1 MGSPVSTFTYL
12 PGSLKSLLQGGLRF
26 DASEEYLEF
35 RFRVLNAVMITGV
48 LFTAIFILIDW
59 AGLNSLGHGQLLAT
73 EVNCVLTAGLV
84 FMLRGRK
91 ERFGLV
97 AVLFVAINYATFL
110 SALLLVVNDELRV
123 IWFFVAVVVIYI
135 LLGCVMDS
143 LAMILLTIPIFYPMV
158 MGLEFFGMSVEDKS
172 IWFGILA
179 LMVVEIGLV
188 HPPVGMNLYVINKIA
203 KDVPMKETALGVMPF
218 LASDFI
224 RIIALVFFPTMCLGL
239 VHFLG

>member
-91 ERFGLV
+91 ALV
-97 AVLFVAINYATFL
+97 AVSSGRRRTAPRR
-110 SALLLVVNDELRV
+110 SARESGR
-123 IWFFVAVVVIYI
+123 
-135 LLGCVMDS
+135 
-143 LAMILLTIPIFYPMV
+143 
-158 MGLEFFGMSVEDKS
+158 
-172 IWFGILA
+172 
-179 LMVVEIGLV
+179 
-188 HPPVGMNLYVINKIA
+188 
-203 KDVPMKETALGVMPF
+203 
-218 LASDFI
+218 
-224 RIIALVFFPTMCLGL
+224 
-239 VHFLG
+239 